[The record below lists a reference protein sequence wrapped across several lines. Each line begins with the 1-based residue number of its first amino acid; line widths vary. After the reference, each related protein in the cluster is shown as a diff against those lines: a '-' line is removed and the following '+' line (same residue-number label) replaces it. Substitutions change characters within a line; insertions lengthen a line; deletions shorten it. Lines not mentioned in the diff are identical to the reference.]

1 MRWFAH
7 GVKTR
12 HHGFANG
19 SAWKAAALE
28 YRRADG
34 LAPFAQGQ
42 MHRSLLGGDGYSTVT
57 LFARLRG

>member
-1 MRWFAH
+1 MRWFEH

-12 HHGFANG
+12 DRGLASG

-34 LAPFAQGQ
+34 LAPFSQGQ
-42 MHRSLLGGDGYSTVT
+42 MHWSLLGGDGYSTVT